1 MSAKRNRT
9 IIEISGEE
17 TLKFLQGLITNDID
31 KLDKGIIYA
40 AMLTPQGKYFVDFFI
55 VAYKGRILIDVSKEV
70 SDDLQTKLLLYRL
83 RTKVD
88 IIKTNISVSTGIDNP
103 PLGAFNDP
111 RHAALGWRSYETSS
125 INQDIDWK
133 KLRVK
138 HGIPETNI
146 ELIRD
151 KTYILEASFEKLNG
165 VDFKK
170 GCYVGQE
177 ITARMKHKTTL
188 KKGLIK
194 VSVIGETPVGTE
206 ILADGR
212 PAGVLYSQSDGHGLA
227 FLKLDRAFPKMQAGE
242 ATVIIEN

>member
-1 MSAKRNRT
+1 LS
-9 IIEISGEE
+9 I
-17 TLKFLQGLITNDID
+17 
-31 KLDKGIIYA
+31 
-40 AMLTPQGKYFVDFFI
+40 
-55 VAYKGRILIDVSKEV
+55 
-70 SDDLQTKLLLYRL
+70 YRL

>member
-1 MSAKRNRT
+1 MGSKRNRT

-55 VAYKGRILIDVSKEV
+55 VTYKGCILIDVSKEV
-70 SDDLQTKLLLYRL
+70 SDDLQKKLSLYRL

-88 IIKTNISVSTGIDNP
+88 IIKTDMSVYTGIDNP

-111 RHAALGWRSYETSS
+111 RHPALGWRSYENSS

-151 KTYILEASFEKLNG
+151 KTYILEAGFEKLNG

-177 ITARMKHKTTL
+177 ITARMKHKTNL
-188 KKGLIK
+188 KKGLVK

-212 PAGVLYSQSDGHGLA
+212 PAGVLYSQSGGHGLA
-227 FLKLDRAFPKMQAGE
+227 FLRLDRASPKMQAGE